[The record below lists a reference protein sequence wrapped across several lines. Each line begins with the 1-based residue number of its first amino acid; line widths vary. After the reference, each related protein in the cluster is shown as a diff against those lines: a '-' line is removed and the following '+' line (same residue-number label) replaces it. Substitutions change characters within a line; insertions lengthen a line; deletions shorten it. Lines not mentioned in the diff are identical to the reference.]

1 MNDFVYESHAT
12 RVVFGYETISK
23 VKEELQVLGGKRALV
38 IATPG
43 FTDLP
48 QKIAKLLGELCV
60 GIHQEAV
67 QHVPNDVVE
76 KSLQVVDSQ
85 HVDSLIAVGGG
96 SAIGL
101 AKAIALNKNLPI
113 LAIPTTYAGSEM
125 TPIWGITENGLKKT
139 GKDLR
144 VKPKTIIYDPELT
157 MTLPKGLTITSGMNA
172 IAHCVE
178 ALYSESKNPIISL
191 MAEEG
196 ISVLNLSLPK
206 IMENPNHKEARSQ
219 ALYGCWLGGTALG
232 SVGMALHHKLC
243 HVLGGSYNLPHA
255 ETHTVIL
262 PYAIWYNGSHII
274 DEVKILARALG
285 TEEDN
290 VAGFIFDLAKSLNAP
305 TSLAEIGMKEEDLDL
320 ASEYVTKN
328 PYFNPRPID
337 KIAIRQLLGLAYRGE
352 RPTGKEFKVGA
363 HL

>member
-1 MNDFVYESHAT
+1 M
-12 RVVFGYETISK
+12 
-23 VKEELQVLGGKRALV
+23 
-38 IATPG
+38 G
-43 FTDLP
+43 FY
-48 QKIAKLLGELCV
+48 
-60 GIHQEAV
+60 QEAV

-178 ALYSESKNPIISL
+178 ALYSEEKSDYLTYGGKKVSL
-191 MAEEG
+191 
-196 ISVLNLSLPK
+196 
-206 IMENPNHKEARSQ
+206 
-219 ALYGCWLGGTALG
+219 Y
-232 SVGMALHHKLC
+232 
-243 HVLGGSYNLPHA
+243 
-255 ETHTVIL
+255 
-262 PYAIWYNGSHII
+262 
-274 DEVKILARALG
+274 
-285 TEEDN
+285 
-290 VAGFIFDLAKSLNAP
+290 
-305 TSLAEIGMKEEDLDL
+305 
-320 ASEYVTKN
+320 
-328 PYFNPRPID
+328 
-337 KIAIRQLLGLAYRGE
+337 
-352 RPTGKEFKVGA
+352 
-363 HL
+363 